1 MVRGLSLRWDSM
13 QQALW
18 PLCDAQLAGLTYL
31 QDIPRHRMDEA
42 VQADFEMERCQNHRA
57 YAVE

>member
-1 MVRGLSLRWDSM
+1 M
-13 QQALW
+13 QQTLW

-42 VQADFEMERCQNHRA
+42 WMKLAKLVLRWSVARIIGHMQ
-57 YAVE
+57 

>member
-1 MVRGLSLRWDSM
+1 M

-18 PLCDAQLAGLTYL
+18 PLCDAQLACLTYL
-31 QDIPRHRMDEA
+31 QDIPRHGMDEA
-42 VQADFEMERCQNHRA
+42 VQADFEMERCQNHGA

>member
-1 MVRGLSLRWDSM
+1 M

>member
-1 MVRGLSLRWDSM
+1 M

-18 PLCDAQLAGLTYL
+18 TLCDAQLACLTYL
-31 QDIPRHRMDEA
+31 QDIPRHGMDEA
-42 VQADFEMERCQNHRA
+42 VQAGFEMERCQNHRA

>member
-1 MVRGLSLRWDSM
+1 M

-42 VQADFEMERCQNHRA
+42 GQAGFRWSVAGIIGHMQ
-57 YAVE
+57 